1 MIVAIWAGAS
11 GVEIKLTCPLLS
23 HDGTVQPPPP
33 PEEAT
38 MKTTDKSY
46 PVGLANLL
54 AGKPATT
61 TTKETKVSTTT
72 KARKH
77 TTKPVAVEVPAEVV
91 EVKATP
97 ADLTAL
103 AVAEAIKSEGAVAD
117 AKVALRSACI
127 AVFNANEAGVSFRQ
141 LELASKTAGAK
152 IGKSTYARYA
162 KAGAILIKDESLDAL
177 EVLAKINKAEKGEA
191 KKAEAV
197 KAEAKT
203 ESAESDADSTDE
215 PVVALTVD
223 QIVEQLTENGAEAIA
238 DVTANLIA
246 SLQDDHAVFATLAV
260 ALLEASANTAPLDAT
275 DLKSTLLA
283 CANTVA
289 FSL

>member
-1 MIVAIWAGAS
+1 
-11 GVEIKLTCPLLS
+11 
-23 HDGTVQPPPP
+23 
-33 PEEAT
+33 

-61 TTKETKVSTTT
+61 TKETKVSTTT
-72 KARKH
+72 TKKARTH
-77 TTKPVAVEVPAEVV
+77 TAKPVAVEAPAEVV

-103 AVAEAIKSEGAVAD
+103 AVAEAIKSEGAIVD
-117 AKVALRSACI
+117 AKLALRSACI
-127 AVFNANEAGVSFRQ
+127 AVFNANEAGVSFRA

-162 KAGAILIKDESLDAL
+162 KAGAILIKDESADAL

-191 KKAEAV
+191 KKAEKPA
-197 KAEAKT
+197 KAEAET

-215 PVVALTVD
+215 AVVALTVD
-223 QIVEQLTENGAEAIA
+223 EIVAQLTEHGAEAIA

-246 SLQDDHAVFATLAV
+246 SLQDDHEVFATLAV
-260 ALLEASANTAPLDAT
+260 ALLRASANTVPLDQQDRGNLFNASA
-275 DLKSTLLA
+275 DALSA
-283 CANTVA
+283 
-289 FSL
+289 

>member
-1 MIVAIWAGAS
+1 
-11 GVEIKLTCPLLS
+11 
-23 HDGTVQPPPP
+23 
-33 PEEAT
+33 

-61 TTKETKVSTTT
+61 TTKETKVTTT

-77 TTKPVAVEVPAEVV
+77 TTKPVAVEAPAEVV

-103 AVAEAIKSEGAVAD
+103 AVAEAIKSESAVAD

-141 LELASKTAGAK
+141 LEQASKTAGAK

-197 KAEAKT
+197 KASAET

-215 PVVALTVD
+215 SVVALTVD
-223 QIVEQLTENGAEAIA
+223 EIVAQLTEHGADAIA

-246 SLQDDHAVFATLAV
+246 SLQDDHEVFATLAV
-260 ALLEASANTAPLDAT
+260 ALLRASANTVPLDQQDRGNLFNASA
-275 DLKSTLLA
+275 DALSA
-283 CANTVA
+283 
-289 FSL
+289 

>member
-1 MIVAIWAGAS
+1 
-11 GVEIKLTCPLLS
+11 
-23 HDGTVQPPPP
+23 
-33 PEEAT
+33 
-38 MKTTDKSY
+38 MKTTDR

-54 AGKPATT
+54 AGKPTTT
-61 TTKETKVSTTT
+61 TTKETKVTTT
-72 KARKH
+72 KKARTH
-77 TTKPVAVEVPAEVV
+77 TAKPVAVEAPVVAEVV

-103 AVAEAIKSEGAVAD
+103 AVAEAIKSEGAIVD
-117 AKVALRSACI
+117 AKLALRSACI
-127 AVFNANEAGVSFRQ
+127 AVFNANEAGVSFRA

-162 KAGAILIKDESLDAL
+162 KAGAILIKDESADAL

-191 KKAEAV
+191 KKAEKPA
-197 KAEAKT
+197 KAEAET

-215 PVVALTVD
+215 AVVALTLAE
-223 QIVEQLTENGAEAIA
+223 IVADLTENGAEAIGGI
-238 DVTANLIA
+238 VTNLVA
-246 SLQDDHAVFATLAV
+246 SLDDDHAVFALLAV

-275 DLKSTLLA
+275 DLKSTLQA

-289 FSL
+289 FSLG

>member
-1 MIVAIWAGAS
+1 
-11 GVEIKLTCPLLS
+11 
-23 HDGTVQPPPP
+23 
-33 PEEAT
+33 
-38 MKTTDKSY
+38 MKTTKDTTT
-46 PVGLANLL
+46 LAEFFPDRPPYIGD
-54 AGKPATT
+54 AVTTTKT
-61 TTKETKVSTTT
+61 TTKEKPVKTAT

-77 TTKPVAVEVPAEVV
+77 TVKPVAVEAPAEVV
-91 EVKATP
+91 AEVKATP

-191 KKAEAV
+191 KKAEKPA
-197 KAEAKT
+197 KAEA
-203 ESAESDADSTDE
+203 ESAESDADSNDE

>member
-1 MIVAIWAGAS
+1 
-11 GVEIKLTCPLLS
+11 
-23 HDGTVQPPPP
+23 
-33 PEEAT
+33 

-77 TTKPVAVEVPAEVV
+77 TAKPVAVEAPVVAEVQP
-91 EVKATP
+91 TP

-117 AKVALRSACI
+117 AKVALRSACV

-141 LELASKTAGAK
+141 LELASKNAGAK

-162 KAGAILIKDESLDAL
+162 KAGAILIKDESADAL
-177 EVLAKINKAEKGEA
+177 EVLAKINKAEKA
-191 KKAEAV
+191 KPKAEKPV
-197 KAEAKT
+197 KVTAPAEGEGSGEGEGGDDDK
-203 ESAESDADSTDE
+203 
-215 PVVALTVD
+215 PVALTLAE
-223 QIVEQLTENGAEAIA
+223 IVEQLTDGGAVAIA
-238 DVTANLIA
+238 DIVANLVA
-246 SLQDDHAVFATLAV
+246 TTQDDYQVFTLLAV
-260 ALLEASANTAPLDAT
+260 ALLEASANVAPLEASET
-275 DLKSTLLA
+275 QQVLRA
-283 CANTVA
+283 CAETAGVA
-289 FSL
+289 LSA

>member
-1 MIVAIWAGAS
+1 
-11 GVEIKLTCPLLS
+11 
-23 HDGTVQPPPP
+23 
-33 PEEAT
+33 

-61 TTKETKVSTTT
+61 TKETKVTTT

-77 TTKPVAVEVPAEVV
+77 TTKPVAVEAPAEVV

-141 LELASKTAGAK
+141 LEQASKTAGAK

-162 KAGAILIKDESLDAL
+162 KAGAILIKDESADAL
-177 EVLAKINKAEKGEA
+177 EVLAKINKAEKAKPKVEKPVKVTAPAEGEGSGEGEGGDND
-191 KKAEAV
+191 K
-197 KAEAKT
+197 
-203 ESAESDADSTDE
+203 
-215 PVVALTVD
+215 PVALTIAE
-223 QIVEQLTENGAEAIA
+223 IVAQLTEHGAVAIA

-246 SLQDDHAVFATLAV
+246 SLQDDHEVFATLAV
-260 ALLEASANTAPLDAT
+260 ALLRASANTVPLEQQDRGNLFNASADA
-275 DLKSTLLA
+275 LSA
-283 CANTVA
+283 
-289 FSL
+289 

>member
-1 MIVAIWAGAS
+1 
-11 GVEIKLTCPLLS
+11 
-23 HDGTVQPPPP
+23 
-33 PEEAT
+33 

-61 TTKETKVSTTT
+61 TTKETKVTTT

-77 TTKPVAVEVPAEVV
+77 TTKPVAVEAPAEVV

-103 AVAEAIKSEGAVAD
+103 AVAEAIKSESAVAD

-141 LELASKTAGAK
+141 LELASKNAGAK

-177 EVLAKINKAEKGEA
+177 EVLAKINKAEKAKPKVEKPVKVTAPAEGSGEGG
-191 KKAEAV
+191 EG
-197 KAEAKT
+197 EGG
-203 ESAESDADSTDE
+203 E
-215 PVVALTVD
+215 VVAPTIAE
-223 QIVEQLTENGAEAIA
+223 IVEQLTEGGASAIA

-246 SLQDDHAVFATLAV
+246 SLQDDHEVFATLAV
-260 ALLEASANTAPLDAT
+260 ALLRASANTVPLEQQDRGNLFNASADA
-275 DLKSTLLA
+275 LSA
-283 CANTVA
+283 
-289 FSL
+289 

>member
-1 MIVAIWAGAS
+1 MNAINFNDFAKSVAE
-11 GVEIKLTCPLLS
+11 VF
-23 HDGTVQPPPP
+23 
-33 PEEAT
+33 
-38 MKTTDKSY
+38 
-46 PVGLANLL
+46 
-54 AGKPATT
+54 ATT
-61 TTKETKVSTTT
+61 TTKEKPVKTTT
-72 KARKH
+72 KKSRAH
-77 TTKPVAVEVPAEVV
+77 TAKPAVAVEAPAEVV

-103 AVAEAIKSEGAVAD
+103 AVAEAIKSESAVAD

-141 LELASKTAGAK
+141 LELASKNAGAK

-191 KKAEAV
+191 KKAEKPA
-197 KAEAKT
+197 KAEA
-203 ESAESDADSTDE
+203 ESAESDTDSNDE

-223 QIVEQLTENGAEAIA
+223 EIVADLTENGAEAIGG
-238 DVTANLIA
+238 VVANLVA
-246 SLQDDHAVFATLAV
+246 SLGDDHAVFATLAV

>member
-1 MIVAIWAGAS
+1 
-11 GVEIKLTCPLLS
+11 
-23 HDGTVQPPPP
+23 
-33 PEEAT
+33 
-38 MKTTDKSY
+38 MKTNDR

-77 TTKPVAVEVPAEVV
+77 TIKPVAVEAPAEVV

-117 AKVALRSACI
+117 AKLALRSACV
-127 AVFNANEAGVSFRQ
+127 AVFNANEAGVSFRA

-162 KAGAILIKDESLDAL
+162 KAGAILIKDESADAL
-177 EVLAKINKAEKGEA
+177 EVLAKINKAEKA
-191 KKAEAV
+191 KPKAEKPV
-197 KAEAKT
+197 KVTAPAEGEGSGEGEGGDND
-203 ESAESDADSTDE
+203 ES
-215 PVVALTVD
+215 VVALTLAE
-223 QIVEQLTENGAEAIA
+223 IVEQLTDGGAVAIA
-238 DVTANLIA
+238 DIVANLVA
-246 SLQDDHAVFATLAV
+246 TTQDDYQVFTLLAV
-260 ALLEASANTAPLDAT
+260 ALLEASANVAPLEAT
-275 DLKSTLLA
+275 ETQQVLRA
-283 CANTVA
+283 CAETAGVA
-289 FSL
+289 LSA